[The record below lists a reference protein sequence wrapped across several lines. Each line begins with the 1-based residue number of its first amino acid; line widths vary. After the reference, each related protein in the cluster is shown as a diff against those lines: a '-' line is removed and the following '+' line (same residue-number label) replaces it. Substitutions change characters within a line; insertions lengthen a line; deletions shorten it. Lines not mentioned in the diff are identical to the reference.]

1 MKKYIGTK
9 TVLAKLVTVKE
20 AEKALGKKIDM
31 SKHEKDTEGYLVEYA
46 DGYQSFSPK
55 EVFEE
60 AYKPAETF
68 IDRLHVELSEL
79 KEKASK
85 LAAFID
91 SDKFNTLVIDE
102 QEMLKEQLSHM
113 NAYAAILEHRIGLH
127 KEDK

>member
-1 MKKYIGTK
+1 
-9 TVLAKLVTVKE
+9 
-20 AEKALGKKIDM
+20 M
-31 SKHEKDTEGYLVEYA
+31 SKHEGETEGYLVEYA

-55 EVFEE
+55 DVFEE

-68 IDRLHVELSEL
+68 IDRLHIELSEL

-91 SDKFNTLVIDE
+91 SEKFNTLVIDE

-113 NAYAAILEHRIGLH
+113 NAYAAILEHRIDLH

>member
-55 EVFEE
+55 SVFEE

-68 IDRLHVELSEL
+68 IDRLHVELSGL
-79 KEKASK
+79 KEKASR

-102 QEMLKEQLSHM
+102 QEMLQEQLSHM
-113 NAYAAILEHRIGLH
+113 NAYASILEHRIGLH